1 MSAVLQFCI
10 DESEEVDQEL
20 LDILLTPL
28 LPSSKAENPAAY
40 NLVGGVLRRVTGN
53 IQANISSF
61 VNHVLVGTAPSM
73 RENIP
78 RSSDLSD
85 HIYPLIYELHKISPG
100 LLLRVLPNVCEQLKA
115 EEEEVRLRAVKLLG
129 RLFASTSAEY
139 GAEFGRNFREFLNR
153 FLDVSKA
160 VREEMVDQCA
170 LVMKRKP
177 DLRAAVEE
185 RMTERLRDAEFE
197 VREGALKKL
206 IEAGLDDPMSL
217 SIATFSEM
225 VERVKDKKET
235 VHKTAIVGLAKIYG
249 KFVASCLPD
258 LSVLAENKET
268 PESTVR
274 QEIMDRLR
282 TIPSTVCKYWGY
294 PDLKNRHLVI
304 HLLQEYLLPRKK
316 GSSKEGSASASAAL
330 SASSQSQGGVDE
342 DADIDASRA
351 SALLLMFS
359 LLEDSERD
367 IFGTILGFKGKV
379 RGELQAFLEARKTA
393 TSASSGSRATMQSD
407 EMLKGSMMRLYKIV
421 PIDKKVQPLEKLHQ
435 MKDKT
440 IYKLLQ
446 HALEP
451 TDNITEGITS
461 REELKQR
468 LDSKSQLSEYVC
480 IVFDFSSFFIANEGA
495 LTALLKYAMA
505 VEPNEAL
512 SVGQLLSSL
521 AKHVPSIFSI
531 AAADIEEWVGALAS
545 HASSGR
551 GSSAAKSLLAMCLKT
566 IEVGGTGL
574 AHDENSGSLC
584 SALLQSALQ
593 HPDAAACE
601 AFAKVASLL
610 AHHTAA
616 AAAES
621 QGHGGAV
628 GRLSVSQKKSE
639 SATVAAISNLAS
651 PKRLVMSN
659 KRLHNDLLVL
669 GALLRMPNRLGNSH
683 AAKIAFAATV
693 HATRKIREPVLSF
706 VREDLFEEDHLLSKK
721 DKEGEAARTQLL
733 SAGLK
738 VWAGLLSSEEEVKAM
753 SKDGKEAVVAA
764 HGGES
769 IAGVSTDMNDLI
781 ATLFECIDSDGHQIR
796 GCKLSGHTAS
806 ILYAT
811 AATSAMN
818 LIKIK
823 AIGDGL
829 SVTSWMKL
837 AWTLLHPDTETRTR
851 LAENL
856 FDILQTCPVHSR
868 FLTYPCLLAVDDRL
882 HEHALRVIMFAVA
895 RLRRTHEI
903 LTQDAMADE
912 DDEDAQRR
920 AQDNM
925 PETVLPFLL
934 YLLSYHP
941 EFPTSDVLKDAKD
954 EKRLKHIVHI
964 VRWTLR
970 VLTESLGGEDN
981 NLSFLI
987 KQVGMISAYYDD
999 TQDKDN
1005 VGLEYIMV
1013 LASKL
1018 LTELVKSD
1026 EHAVEYHGEIHLPM
1040 ELYAP
1045 RPAARKVKKGSI
1057 ETAGMDKVLSK
1068 DKKKGSASHHR
1079 PGGGAGRK
1087 RVAEVEDITDDE
1099 DDDEDKPKTKRAKKA
1114 AAKAKSPKAK
1124 APASASDVSKRDPG
1138 IDRPRR
1144 QTTLLVSYREPTEN
1158 DRETAEWE
1166 EQAAEKSN
1174 RSRTSIGSMSILGS
1188 LNSSSSSSAS
1198 KKGSLRP
1205 TAFDEDEGE
1214 MDVESENEEPAGG
1227 DSRASA
1233 GTKRVSF
1240 PIHLSPIVSTW
1251 FLTSEHSFPP
1261 SFRSLRTRK

>member
-73 RENIP
+73 REKA
-78 RSSDLSD
+78 SELSD

-217 SIATFSEM
+217 SVATFAEM

-249 KFVASCLPD
+249 KFVACCLPD
-258 LSVLAENKET
+258 LSVLADNKET
-268 PESTVR
+268 PLSAVR
-274 QEIMDRLR
+274 QEILDRLR

-304 HLLQEYLLPRKK
+304 HLLQEYLLPRLK
-316 GSSKEGSASASAAL
+316 GGKQSSNSPRSG
-330 SASSQSQGGVDE
+330 SSQSQQVGVEQDGD
-342 DADIDASRA
+342 DADIDTSRA

-359 LLEDSERD
+359 LLEESERD
-367 IFGTILGFKGKV
+367 IFGTILGFKHKV
-379 RGELQAFLEARKTA
+379 RGELQTFLEARKTA
-393 TSASSGSRATMQSD
+393 TAGRATMQGD
-407 EMLKGSMMRLYKIV
+407 DMLKGSMMRLYKIV

-451 TDNITEGITS
+451 TDNITEGITA

-480 IVFDFSSFFIANEGA
+480 IVFDFSSYFVANEGA
-495 LTALLKYAMA
+495 LKALLKYAMA
-505 VEPNEAL
+505 MEPNEAL
-512 SVGQLLSSL
+512 PVGQLLSSL
-521 AKHVPSIFSI
+521 AKHVPGIFSI
-531 AAADIEEWVGALAS
+531 AAADIEEWVGALAT

-551 GSSAAKSLLAMCLKT
+551 GSSAAKSLLAICLKT

-584 SALLQSALQ
+584 SALLQNALQ
-593 HPDAAACE
+593 HPDAATCE

-616 AAAES
+616 AAADS
-621 QGHGGAV
+621 QDYGGAV

-683 AAKIAFAATV
+683 AAKTAFAATV

-706 VREDLFEEDHLLSKK
+706 IREDLFEEDYLLSKK

-753 SKDGKEAVVAA
+753 SSKEGKGGKEAMVTV

-769 IAGVSTDMNDLI
+769 IAGVSKDMNELI

-796 GCKLSGHTAS
+796 GSKLGGHAAS

-829 SVTSWMKL
+829 SVASWMKL
-837 AWTLLHPDTETRTR
+837 AWTLLHPDTETRMR

-970 VLTESLGGEDN
+970 VLTESLGGEDS

-987 KQVGMISAYYDD
+987 KQVNMISAYYDD

-1068 DKKKGSASHHR
+1068 DKKKGTASHHR
-1079 PGGGAGRK
+1079 PGGGGGGGGGGRK
-1087 RVAEVEDITDDE
+1087 RVAEVEDHTDDE
-1099 DDDEDKPKTKRAKKA
+1099 DDDEDKPKPKRAKKA
-1114 AAKAKSPKAK
+1114 ATKKSPKAK
-1124 APASASDVSKRDPG
+1124 AASTASEASKRDPG
-1138 IDRPRR
+1138 IERPRR
-1144 QTTLLVSYREPTEN
+1144 QTTLAVSYREPTEN
-1158 DRETAEWE
+1158 DREVAEWE

-1188 LNSSSSSSAS
+1188 LNSSSSSTS
-1198 KKGSLRP
+1198 KKGSLR
-1205 TAFDEDEGE
+1205 AAVFDEDDGE
-1214 MDVESENEEPAGG
+1214 MDVESEELEEEEPAE

-1233 GTKRVSF
+1233 GTKRVS
-1240 PIHLSPIVSTW
+1240 LN
-1251 FLTSEHSFPP
+1251 
-1261 SFRSLRTRK
+1261 KKN